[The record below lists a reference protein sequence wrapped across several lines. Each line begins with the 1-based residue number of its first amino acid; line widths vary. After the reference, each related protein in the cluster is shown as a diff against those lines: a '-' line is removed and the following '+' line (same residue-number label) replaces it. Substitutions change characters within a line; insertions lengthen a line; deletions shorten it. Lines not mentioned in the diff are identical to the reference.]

1 MAGDEEG
8 PLAGNFEQQ
17 LAAQRVAQEK
27 LEQQLQTESQAR
39 VGMETTLSTMQ
50 QLLETLVRGQGTS
63 SGPTTANPTA
73 TWTTTTST
81 DPSIYSG
88 SAFQSNLNAAVH
100 PNQPAMTSEETRSSS
115 GGVPTSVSSATLFT
129 PIPSVSLA
137 RSTAYTN
144 VPKIVEG
151 MSFVDFKQKVTVWR
165 RLVSDAIPAAKQG
178 LMLLGEL
185 PVKDKFGGLQGIIID
200 NIGLEV
206 LSQPTG
212 VDILLDF
219 LEKRLMEPSF
229 IRLCKWMDKFEGFEQ
244 KSSWNAERLITE
256 FNKLINQARTE
267 FNLTLPSVMK
277 AAKLVRACN
286 EIPDEQVGMI
296 TSGLDLG
303 HSDVHKKANL

>member
-1 MAGDEEG
+1 
-8 PLAGNFEQQ
+8 
-17 LAAQRVAQEK
+17 
-27 LEQQLQTESQAR
+27 
-39 VGMETTLSTMQ
+39 
-50 QLLETLVRGQGTS
+50 
-63 SGPTTANPTA
+63 
-73 TWTTTTST
+73 
-81 DPSIYSG
+81 
-88 SAFQSNLNAAVH
+88 
-100 PNQPAMTSEETRSSS
+100 
-115 GGVPTSVSSATLFT
+115 
-129 PIPSVSLA
+129 
-137 RSTAYTN
+137 
-144 VPKIVEG
+144 

-165 RLVSDAIPAAKQG
+165 RLESDAIPAAKQG

-206 LSQPTG
+206 LSQPIG

-229 IRLCKWMDKFEGFEQ
+229 IRLCKWMDKLEGFEQ

-277 AAKLVRACN
+277 AAKLVQACN

-303 HSDVHKKANL
+303 HSDVHEKTELMIRQYIQNKTGFAKKDTNNRVKLSYTDMLENKMSDEDDDESNEETYFQQNSTKKFKSKKEHDKLKKIAEKKGFCNWCYGKDHKRENCTNCKKDLETKKKRVLESGRVWYNNDGTITNPDATVPLCQILRNQEKINPKVLMLVQTHIQ